1 MAKDLTH
8 IFYGGSFWSAMAMTQ
23 APYSVDSDFRSI
35 SNYFNYSDSWANF
48 AVDCRSHWRK
58 ESAAQKRK
66 RAYKEALAAQGR
78 KLG

>member
-8 IFYGGSFWSAMAMTQ
+8 IIYGYSFWSGLQ
-23 APYSVDSDFRSI
+23 LNQVPYELDQSFREGG
-35 SNYFNYSDSWANF
+35 NYFNYSDSWANF

-78 KLG
+78 KSG